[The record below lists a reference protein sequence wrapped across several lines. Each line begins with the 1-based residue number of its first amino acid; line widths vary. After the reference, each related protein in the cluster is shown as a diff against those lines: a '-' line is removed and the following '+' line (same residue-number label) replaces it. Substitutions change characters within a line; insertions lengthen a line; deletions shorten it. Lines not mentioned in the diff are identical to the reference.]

1 MTKFINWTCVL
12 AAAFG
17 DLMRMQRLCELRGEA
32 ASRLQDAVLRL
43 TNANFR
49 GSAVWKKRA
58 AKQSM
63 LQVGIHN
70 YLPARPC
77 HTMNCLQSGM
87 PDHNQLEMMIA

>member
-43 TNANFR
+43 TKANFR

-63 LQVGIHN
+63 LQLGIHKLLACAAMSQLLAKR
-70 YLPARPC
+70 YARP
-77 HTMNCLQSGM
+77 QS
-87 PDHNQLEMMIA
+87 A